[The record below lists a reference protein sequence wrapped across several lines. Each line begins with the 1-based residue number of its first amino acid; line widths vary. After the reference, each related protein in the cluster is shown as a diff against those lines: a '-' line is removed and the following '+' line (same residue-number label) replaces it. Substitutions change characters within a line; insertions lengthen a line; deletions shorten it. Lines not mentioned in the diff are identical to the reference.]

1 MTNNAVIQ
9 WLRTSLQTMLKRKS
23 SLRVSDNDEEIFFL
37 LNGYIHLYLMTNNAV
52 MQWLRT
58 SLQTMLKRKS
68 SLRVSDNDEEIF
80 FLLNGYIHL
89 YLMTNNAVILFS
101 KMITHIYA

>member
-1 MTNNAVIQ
+1 MQ
-9 WLRTSLQTMLKRKS
+9 WLHTSLQTMLKRKS
-23 SLRVSDNDEEIFFL
+23 FLRVSDNEEIFFL
-37 LNGYIHLYLMTNNAV
+37 LNGYIHLYSMTNNAV
-52 MQWLRT
+52 MQWLHT
-58 SLQTMLKRKS
+58 SLQTMPKRKS